1 MTSNQTCFRALDKPK
16 KILIE
21 NARIILGSKGIIQEK
36 SILVSDRKIVAI
48 GDKTAIK
55 RSHGSWELDLDAS
68 NCLVMPGFIN
78 NHSHIAMALLRGMA
92 EDLPLFNWLRDKVW
106 PIEAKLKPWQIEIGA
121 ALGATE
127 ALLSGT
133 TTINSNYIYDST
145 GSEASALNAIGLRGV
160 ISHGIFDWTGEK
172 GLKATEDLAA
182 HFHGNDEGRIRIAT
196 SPHAPYSCS
205 PELLK
210 KIEALRRK
218 LNEKYGKD
226 YPILNT
232 LHVAESNAEAEEIRS
247 RYNVDTKRGV
257 VSYLYS
263 LGVLNSD
270 TICAH
275 SIHLTE
281 DDYFA
286 FRESRAS
293 IASCPISNLKVGVGV
308 ADLPRAISEG
318 IVVSLGTDGPASNN
332 TVDMFETTKMA
343 SLLAKGL
350 KGDTTQL
357 GSKESIMLAT
367 AGGAKSLHQEAQIGS
382 IFEGARADM
391 VLLDL
396 SSISA
401 MPFYDAFNYIA
412 YSARSRD
419 VHDVLVDGR
428 ILVRDGAVQTINIQN
443 LRENISSAVS
453 EIASDL
459 SK

>member
-1 MTSNQTCFRALDKPK
+1 MTSNQSCFRALDKPR

-21 NARIILGSKGIIQEK
+21 NARIILGSKGTIQEK
-36 SILVSDRKIVAI
+36 SILISDRKIVAI
-48 GDKTAIK
+48 GDKTAIEQAQ
-55 RSHGSWELDLDAS
+55 GSWELDLDAS
-68 NCLVMPGFIN
+68 NCLVMPGFVN

-133 TTINSNYIYDST
+133 TTVNSNYIYDSA
-145 GSEASALNAIGLRGV
+145 GSEASALKAIGMRGV
-160 ISHGIFDWTGEK
+160 ISHGIFDWTREK

-182 HFHGNDEGRIRIAT
+182 HFHGKDEGRIRIAT

-210 KIEALRRK
+210 SIEALRRK

-232 LHVAESNAEAEEIRS
+232 LHVAESNAEAEEIKS
-247 RYNVDTKRGV
+247 RYNVDAKRGV

-281 DDYFA
+281 DDYLA

-357 GSKESIMLAT
+357 SSKESFLLAT
-367 AGGAKSLHQEAQIGS
+367 AGGAKSLHQEAQVGS
-382 IFEGARADM
+382 IFEGARADI

-419 VHDVLVDGR
+419 VRDVLVDGR
-428 ILVRDGAVQTINIQN
+428 ILVRDGAIQTVN
-443 LRENISSAVS
+443 LQILKENISSAVS